1 MYVYVNHTYL
11 YNWSPPPGY
20 LTTGVLN
27 DSYSEV
33 MAYAVLAYSYWAV
46 STMRKDAYATPTKD
60 TDYNYQIK
68 AIELILTIIWGLYHA
83 TSPH

>member
-1 MYVYVNHTYL
+1 
-11 YNWSPPPGY
+11 
-20 LTTGVLN
+20 
-27 DSYSEV
+27 